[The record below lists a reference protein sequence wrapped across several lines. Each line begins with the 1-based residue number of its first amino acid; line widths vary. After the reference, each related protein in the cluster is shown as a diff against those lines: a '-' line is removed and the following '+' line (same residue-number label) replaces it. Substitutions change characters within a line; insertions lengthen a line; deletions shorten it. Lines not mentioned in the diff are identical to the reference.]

1 MSELEIDAKHPDCDD
16 SSLFPNPGGNEELLR
31 VPLERIVPNPQQPRQ
46 RFPEETLRRLAQS
59 IRTQGVLQPLVVRQS
74 GAEHYELIAGERRWR
89 ALKLLEAK
97 DAPVIVRD
105 VPDEALLEIALLENI
120 QRENLTPIEEARS
133 YRQLI
138 ERHGYT
144 QEVLARRLGKDR
156 STIANLMRL
165 LHLSA
170 PVQNDLESGRLTI
183 GHARALLALPDES
196 AQLHLRDR
204 LLRHGWNVR
213 ETERQVRAWLA
224 RLPQHTRRDEPNSG
238 SPQASS
244 PRLRP
249 EIKALEE
256 ELARM
261 LGTRVALTYR
271 NGRGSLRIDYH
282 SLEEFERLYERLIG
296 S

>member
-1 MSELEIDAKHPDCDD
+1 MSELGVGAGY
-16 SSLFPNPGGNEELLR
+16 PGGREELRR
-31 VPLERIVPNPQQPRQ
+31 VPLERIFPNPQQPRQ
-46 RFPEETLRRLAQS
+46 RFSEEALQRLAQS
-59 IRTQGVLQPLVVRQS
+59 IRTQGVLQPLVVRSS
-74 GAEHYELIAGERRWR
+74 GSEGFELIAGERRWR

-97 DAPVIVRD
+97 DAPVLIRD
-105 VPDEALLEIALLENI
+105 IPDEAVLEVALLENI

-133 YRQLI
+133 YRQLV
-138 ERHGYT
+138 EQHGYT
-144 QEVLARRLGKDR
+144 QEALARRLGKDR

-165 LHLSA
+165 LALST

-183 GHARALLALPDES
+183 GHARALLPLPDET
-196 AQLHLRDR
+196 AQLHLRER

-213 ETERQVRAWLA
+213 ETEKQVRAWLA
-224 RLPQHTRRDEPNSG
+224 RLPQTPQSKNST
-238 SPQASS
+238 PS

-249 EIKALEE
+249 EIKALED

-261 LGTRVALTYR
+261 LGTRVALTYQK
-271 NGRGSLRIDYH
+271 GRGSVRIDYH